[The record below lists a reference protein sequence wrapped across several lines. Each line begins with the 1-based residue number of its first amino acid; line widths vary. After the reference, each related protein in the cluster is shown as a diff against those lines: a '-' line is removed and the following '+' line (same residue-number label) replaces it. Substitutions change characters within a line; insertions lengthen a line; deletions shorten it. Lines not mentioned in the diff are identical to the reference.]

1 MKNRT
6 LIIIFFTALLLCGV
20 LLRAA
25 DNKQIIKND
34 EKKNELKKETLKKE
48 MELMPGILLL

>member
-6 LIIIFFTALLLCGV
+6 LIIIFLTALLLCGV

-25 DNKQIIKND
+25 DNKAILKNN
-34 EKKNELKKETLKKE
+34 ERKNELKKEALKKD